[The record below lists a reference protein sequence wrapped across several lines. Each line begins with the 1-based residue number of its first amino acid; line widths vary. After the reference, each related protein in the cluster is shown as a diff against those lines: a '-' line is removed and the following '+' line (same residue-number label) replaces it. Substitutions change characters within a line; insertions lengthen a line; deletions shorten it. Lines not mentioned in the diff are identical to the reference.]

1 MEKKNIIQH
10 MVIFN
15 LKYPVDAPETAKF
28 LQDGREI
35 LSAIPTVQD
44 FEVLNQVS
52 MKNNYR
58 FGFSMFFDNQEA
70 YTAYNEHPSHV
81 GFVKERWL
89 TEVTE
94 FLEIDFTRND

>member
-1 MEKKNIIQH
+1 METKNSIQH

-15 LKYPVDAPETAKF
+15 LKYPVDSAETSKF
-28 LQDGREI
+28 LEDGRAI
-35 LSAIPTVQD
+35 LSAIPTVQN

-52 MKNNYR
+52 MKNNYN

-81 GFVKERWL
+81 GFVAERWL
-89 TEVTE
+89 KEVTE
-94 FLEIDFTRND
+94 FLEIDFTRI